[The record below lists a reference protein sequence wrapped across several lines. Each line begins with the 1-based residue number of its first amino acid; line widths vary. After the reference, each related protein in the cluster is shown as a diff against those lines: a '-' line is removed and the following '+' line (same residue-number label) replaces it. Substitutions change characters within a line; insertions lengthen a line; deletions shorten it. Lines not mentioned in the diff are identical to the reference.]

1 MADSSSLTAP
11 SSTESVKLRFRLH
24 DGTDVGP
31 VDMPLTATV
40 GEVKEAVL
48 AAWPPVRS
56 QLEAILV
63 TINCTRAGASGC
75 CSGSSRAVIVA
86 YGNPS
91 FAFCVR
97 QEKTSAPEGV
107 SGLKLILSGRLLAD
121 NGVTL
126 ADARCPTDGLVT
138 MHLVMAPPKAR
149 RAKRGINQALCS
161 LHAIRPCSDP
171 TNYHL
176 MLQPKKV
183 AVESPAS
190 GDGGGPCCCTVQ

>member
-11 SSTESVKLRFRLH
+11 SSLESVKLRFRLH

-31 VDMPLTATV
+31 VEMPLTATV

-75 CSGSSRAVIVA
+75 CSGSSRAVRLA
-86 YGNPS
+86 YVNSS
-91 FAFCVR
+91 FAFSVR

-126 ADARCPTDGLVT
+126 AEARCPTDGLVT

-149 RAKRGINQALCS
+149 RAKKGHQPSS
-161 LHAIRPCSDP
+161 LFSARHSPRSDP

-190 GDGGGPCCCTVQ
+190 GDGSGPCCCTVQ

>member
-86 YGNPS
+86 YVNP
-91 FAFCVR
+91 
-97 QEKTSAPEGV
+97 QE
-107 SGLKLILSGRLLAD
+107 LRLLRPPGED
-121 NGVTL
+121 LRPRGRQRVEVDTL
-126 ADARCPTDGLVT
+126 W
-138 MHLVMAPPKAR
+138 
-149 RAKRGINQALCS
+149 S
-161 LHAIRPCSDP
+161 LA
-171 TNYHL
+171 
-176 MLQPKKV
+176 
-183 AVESPAS
+183 
-190 GDGGGPCCCTVQ
+190 GG